1 VHDLIQGQWQYAT
14 AEIGIF
20 VELKVH
26 FSANVVIRYLGEAL
40 LPKVEALRLLQL
52 FFDWNDEVEAWM
64 EDLHIGFESGHRGGQ
79 SNKLEVV
86 IGNEWL

>member
-1 VHDLIQGQWQYAT
+1 
-14 AEIGIF
+14 
-20 VELKVH
+20 
-26 FSANVVIRYLGEAL
+26 
-40 LPKVEALRLLQL
+40 
-52 FFDWNDEVEAWM
+52 M